1 MQLFYVVNGWAGRVA
16 HVDEAARL
24 FYIGALPLLWCGLA
38 WLLLAAP
45 RSWAAFSR
53 RRIVAAASIALLG
66 AFLVWHG
73 LEWAT
78 REIWGTPIFSPRPF
92 VTHRVNLLVV
102 EPNDNSYPCL
112 EVLLAAL
119 GATLCWAASLRA
131 GSVAWGWTILF
142 GVSRVFCGTNY
153 PIDVGAGGL
162 LGWALSAFA
171 LALWHAPLRIPS
183 GGGGRLKWR
192 RGNQAVLS
200 LGCIAVVVGAALAEM
215 LHSPQ
220 ALPRRQ
226 ALLGSHATAAPANFD
241 EHATAADN
249 TPGASGA
256 LPLDGAYGRQPK
268 AEGILRRALENLKL
282 AHRVVDV
289 EVAQVTVGNSIF
301 RVASASFE
309 VQPARADERREVA
322 RTAARIARAAFAAD
336 PQTQNVDVL
345 GVIFQAR
352 PSGESFGEGGPV
364 RANAEPRP
372 LPVFTASIQ
381 KSNMVL
387 RGKSAWAN
395 ARGVDDG
402 LWLRA
407 RSRLFIDPQVLAHAP
422 QPTSTPAPTP
432 IPTAKPI
439 PTARPAATTK
449 PAATAKPTAKPVAPP
464 LIPKPQPKQQP
475 KPQPK
480 PRPKAQ
486 PKPAVARKPQA
497 RPRKYLRRAPSRP
510 AVRRKSPR
518 RRARPLRRGV
528 YRRRRG

>member
-16 HVDEAARL
+16 WLDEAARL

-45 RSWAAFSR
+45 RSWAACSR
-53 RRIVAAASIALLG
+53 RRVVAAAGIALLG
-66 AFLVWHG
+66 AFGLWHG
-73 LEWAT
+73 LVWAAREW
-78 REIWGTPIFSPRPF
+78 WGTPIFSPRPF
-92 VTHRVNLLVV
+92 VTHWVNLLVV

-112 EVLLAAL
+112 EVLLAAV

-131 GSVAWGWTILF
+131 GATAWAWTILY
-142 GVSRVFCGTNY
+142 GVARVFCGSNY
-153 PIDVGAGGL
+153 PIDVGAGWL

-171 LALWHAPLRIPS
+171 LALWRAPLRIPS
-183 GGGGRLKWR
+183 GGGGRLRWR
-192 RGNQAVLS
+192 RRHQAVLS
-200 LGCIAVVVGAALAEM
+200 LGCIALVMGAALSEIM
-215 LHSPQ
+215 RSPH
-220 ALPRRQ
+220 ALPHR
-226 ALLGSHATAAPANFD
+226 LPLIGSHATAAPSRPD
-241 EHATAADN
+241 EHVAMESAAN
-249 TPGASGA
+249 ASGTSGA

-268 AEGILRRALENLKL
+268 AEGILRQALNRLKL
-282 AHRVVDV
+282 AHRIVDV

-309 VQPARADERREVA
+309 VQPARPDERREVA
-322 RTAARIARAAFAAD
+322 RSSARIARAAFAAD

-352 PSGESFGEGGPV
+352 PSGESFGEGGP
-364 RANAEPRP
+364 ATASAEPKP

-407 RSRLFIDPQVLAHAP
+407 RSRLFIDTQVLP
-422 QPTSTPAPTP
+422 PTP
-432 IPTAKPI
+432 EPTATPLPTPVPKPNV
-439 PTARPAATTK
+439 PVRPIV
-449 PAATAKPTAKPVAPP
+449 PRPV
-464 LIPKPQPKQQP
+464 PKPQPKAAQKP
-475 KPQPK
+475 KATKPK
-480 PRPKAQ
+480 PRVV
-486 PKPAVARKPQA
+486 PKPRAK
-497 RPRKYLRRAPSRP
+497 PRKYLRRAPRRP
-510 AVRRKSPR
+510 ALRRKLLKRS
-518 RRARPLRRGV
+518 ARPLRRSG